1 MKINMRVSIIRL
13 FLPVLM
19 FLCWAG
25 SVSAN
30 GGQLPAIR
38 GEAAILIDARTGA
51 VVYDN
56 NGDKRMYPASITKIV
71 TGILALED
79 SNLADIVKVSKE
91 ARNEEGTRVF
101 LAEGEE
107 VPMEKLVYGLLVNSG
122 NDAATAIAEHMDGSK
137 EQFANRMNAFVKEK
151 LGLTQTNF
159 TNPHGLPDSNHYTT
173 ARDMAIIAK
182 YAMENETFRTIVST
196 RNKPWVG
203 KEWVSEL
210 VNHNKLLS
218 SYEGAT
224 GIKNGYTNASGFT
237 LVSSAQ
243 RGDTELIGVILKS
256 SSSDEIYSDMA
267 ALLDYG
273 FERVETIKIMDEGV
287 EQNFSV
293 NGEEKPFHSNAAI
306 WMTAEKGTTP
316 ALAADESGNLYVRN
330 SSLYKLD
337 QSIASLRPL
346 FLSEAPNLLEAAAEV
361 EITPPIDKKSPWAI
375 MVTIFWFLQLLF
387 MLFVL
392 LAKRRKR
399 LTQKFRS

>member
-1 MKINMRVSIIRL
+1 MRVSIIRL